1 MVTPVSV
8 NPSSS
13 LGVETNTGSSGG
25 IAEQSFYFGGN
36 PNIASAIGNKW
47 LWAAVI
53 AVALAF
59 MFVRRGRP

>member
-36 PNIASAIGNKW
+36 PNVAAALNNKW
-47 LWAAVI
+47 IWGAVI
-53 AVALAF
+53 AVAIAF
-59 MFVRRGRP
+59 ILLRKGRP